1 MDELC
6 QLFTCKIRVRKK
18 MKHRFSRKET
28 CACCAENLKMQ
39 ASVKKVNKCV
49 LQGSDIMSPVQQKK
63 IEDIWSSPT
72 RKARDLKRPAK
83 STEQEPKPDTTPK
96 SKSSVLMIGHIVYTC
111 NTVWCQLKY

>member
-1 MDELC
+1 
-6 QLFTCKIRVRKK
+6 
-18 MKHRFSRKET
+18 MKHRFSRKES
-28 CACCAENLKMQ
+28 CASCAENLKMQ
-39 ASVKKVNKCV
+39 TVKKVNKHV

-96 SKSSVLMIGHIVYTC
+96 SKSSVVDDSTC
-111 NTVWCQLKY
+111 CTKYYMMLSIENF